1 MLQDEDKISTVLEGP
16 VGQNNLLQMN
26 LISLSAGWEI
36 LLTVT
41 KSSIYIWASDSVLVE
56 KELLDFHMC

>member
-41 KSSIYIWASDSVLVE
+41 KSSIYI
-56 KELLDFHMC
+56 